1 MKDMRILEI
10 LKGRLIPEVKDL
22 PLLQKVV
29 RERLKFYAPT
39 EQEAIKS
46 YMVALEK
53 RNVEELVEAF
63 AAIEKHDLKIATM
76 ICTVCG
82 NVFSVDD
89 KSTSLCTHLKEM
101 CEGVLE

>member
-10 LKGRLIPEVKDL
+10 LKGRLTPEVKDL

-29 RERLKFYAPT
+29 RERLKIYGPT

-46 YMVALEK
+46 YVAALEK
-53 RNVEELVEAF
+53 RNVEKLIEAF

-82 NVFSVDD
+82 TILSED
-89 KSTSLCTHLKEM
+89 KKQPLCEHFKEM
-101 CEGVLE
+101 FKDL